1 MSKNAQQRPVI
12 HPKLRGK
19 LENWQR
25 NQVLAAGEDQRI
37 HDEIKTGGD
46 VTMGETAG
54 RGCSVVVNAV
64 YTVCDGLRRARS
76 DRSLDT

>member
-54 RGCSVVVNAV
+54 R
-64 YTVCDGLRRARS
+64 
-76 DRSLDT
+76 